1 MTGLVVAGLWLVG
14 LVSLA
19 RTLRGRFDAGHVCLS
34 IAGLAATAAATFL
47 VFRSS
52 IDAVT
57 GVSNLSGLLGRMLT
71 IIGLAAAALAAGA
84 SVTRRRV
91 RGTGLRA
98 AAVAAVMLAAWI
110 LSPLSH
116 ESLVTT
122 FSTSTGSS
130 RPALVYSTGFYVV
143 VFGWAGHLVHLCAA
157 QRRRRSG
164 RGDRAGAAGLTVV
177 LAGLLVVAGVMVLY
191 AVDSLGMVSSW
202 WFRAGA
208 NQVLVL
214 AVSTITVG
222 MVLPPLTR
230 WVHAELQISQITP
243 IWRTVT
249 ASEPA
254 VVLQLRPVDRVLRP
268 DIVLT
273 RRLMEIDDARSSS
286 PTPDDE
292 DTDVARLAARGT
304 HRTAAVFGRI
314 LSPPYIVCLV
324 WVVACLTTSADL
336 RMRLSSLAVGLIFL
350 VAGPYLTLAVLL
362 RSGAVSDAQVVRRG
376 ERHWLYGLILVWVM
390 MGVAGLVIIRAPWAL
405 VAVAAAMFTG
415 LGLVGLVNLVTKASF
430 HLASLAG
437 AAVILC
443 LLWWPAGICCAAAIP
458 VAGWAR
464 VDEGRHSWPQ
474 VVLGAALGG
483 LGGASY
489 LLYTM
494 A

>member
-1 MTGLVVAGLWLVG
+1 MTSLVVAGLWLVG

-52 IDAVT
+52 IDAVM

-202 WFRAGA
+202 WLRAGA

-214 AVSTITVG
+214 AVSTITAG

-273 RRLMEIDDARSSS
+273 RRLMEIDDARAAS

-292 DTDVARLAARGT
+292 DAARLAARGT
-304 HRTAAVFGRI
+304 HRTAAGVGRI

-362 RSGAVSDAQVVRRG
+362 KSGAVSDDQVVRRG
-376 ERHWLYGLILVWVM
+376 ERHWLYSLILAWVM
-390 MGVAGLVIIRAPWAL
+390 MGAASLVIIQAPWAL

-437 AAVILC
+437 AAVVLS

-458 VAGWAR
+458 AAGWAR
-464 VDEGRHSWPQ
+464 VNEGRHSWPQ
-474 VVLGAALGG
+474 VVLGAVLGG